1 MHPEGV
7 MARPWLALAS
17 SLDRLSSGW
26 TIVATVALY
35 ALYLTSIM
43 PAQSLESRAYAGD
56 WGAPDRHFFYTPGEL
71 YAEIA
76 TWGTGGRQQY
86 VDFRLGL
93 DIGFALTYTA
103 FLITI
108 TGVAVRRAWP
118 DDPRRRLLL
127 LVPLVP
133 MACDLLENALGIGLV
148 AVFPARLPLLAW
160 LAAGVTALKWTC
172 LAAAHVVML
181 YAVLAALGRLVR
193 RT

>member
-1 MHPEGV
+1 
-7 MARPWLALAS
+7 MAGPWLALAS

-26 TIVATVALY
+26 MIVATVALY

-56 WGAPDRHFFYTPGEL
+56 WGAHDRHFFYTPGEF
-71 YAEIA
+71 YAEVA

-103 FLITI
+103 FLITV

-133 MACDLLENALGIGLV
+133 MAGDLMENALGIGLV
-148 AVFPARLPLLAW
+148 AAFPARLPLLAW
-160 LAAGVTALKWTC
+160 LAAGVTALKWTS

-181 YAVLAALGRLVR
+181 YAVLAALGRLIR